1 MAAIDD
7 FKGRPA
13 PSHGFTSA
21 AVVSPNDSTDLTNVT
36 RALHLG
42 TGGGTLKVT
51 MADGTAV
58 TITNPAAGWHYI
70 RVSRVW
76 STGTATV
83 ANIMAFW

>member
-7 FKGRPA
+7 FLGRSTDHSYTA
-13 PSHGFTSA
+13 A
-21 AVVSPNDSTDLTNVT
+21 AVVTPHDTNELTYVT

-51 MADGTAV
+51 MQDGTDI
-58 TITNPAAGWHYI
+58 TITNPATGWHRI
-70 RVSRVW
+70 RVRRVF

-83 ANIMAFW
+83 ANIVAFW

>member
-7 FKGRPA
+7 FVGRDPRG
-13 PSHGFTSA
+13 PYTSA
-21 AVVSPNDSTDLTNVT
+21 AVVTPSDSVDLTHVS

-51 MADGTAV
+51 MQDGTAL
-58 TITNPAAGWHYI
+58 TITNPAAGWHNI

-83 ANIMAFW
+83 ANIVAFW